1 MRLKRTENNIS
12 CVPVSL
18 CVSTFVW
25 VRVCLAVFL
34 CFSLRVKP
42 RVLNGVCCG
51 TAKQPHANARIVDV
65 IVVGV
70 GADARHTHTHI
81 IIKYLCHVSF
91 YALILFKWIICHLWP
106 NKDFVSLS
114 LSCNSIIHC
123 CDTAATATAAGV
135 SADRFIFWVLFSPV
149 CVSFL
154 TRLQQHIAVGW
165 SERKNVRLFF

>member
-1 MRLKRTENNIS
+1 MEYVVELTGK
-12 CVPVSL
+12 
-18 CVSTFVW
+18 
-25 VRVCLAVFL
+25 
-34 CFSLRVKP
+34 
-42 RVLNGVCCG
+42 
-51 TAKQPHANARIVDV
+51 TAKRPHANARIVDV

-70 GADARHTHTHI
+70 AADARSTHTIYI

-135 SADRFIFWVLFSPV
+135 SADRFIYFFEYIFLQCSVCFCSQWPAAARRSWLKWKKKCSRDVILLKDFSME
-149 CVSFL
+149 SIL
-154 TRLQQHIAVGW
+154 YAARTSGRTR
-165 SERKNVRLFF
+165 S